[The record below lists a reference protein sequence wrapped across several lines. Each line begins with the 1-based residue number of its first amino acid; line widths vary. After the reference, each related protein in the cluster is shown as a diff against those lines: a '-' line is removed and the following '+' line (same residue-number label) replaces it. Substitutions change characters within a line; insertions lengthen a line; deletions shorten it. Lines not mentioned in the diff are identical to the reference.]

1 LERTGAL
8 MPTVDE
14 IGDFPGD
21 VLWDFRL
28 SSLATLT
35 VLWATVTIALTALIR
50 RLHGEHVRVQARRDF
65 AASL

>member
-1 LERTGAL
+1 MVLVGAV
-8 MPTVDE
+8 MPAVDE

-28 SSLATLT
+28 ASLTTLT
-35 VLWATVTIALTALIR
+35 VLWATVTIALTTLIR
-50 RLHGEHVRVQARRDF
+50 RLHTEHVKVQARRAF